1 MSWRA
6 LTHHSLKT
14 VLRLVQLIVFVVVP
28 GALLWLH
35 FAGLPRALHEPLV
48 EAARR
53 EGLDIDFT
61 RMRLSFM
68 QGLVLDNVDLRA
80 ERLPEAPEVAVDR
93 AAISLNWRELL
104 RGRVELT
111 SLDLRGAQLFLPV
124 SSAGGVTRT
133 LRLTKAR
140 ARLMLADGVVGVP
153 LARFN
158 LQGIDVIASG
168 QIVLGQGAPPA
179 TPTGLVPPEVS
190 RALEVLEA
198 LDFGPTPPLLEVEFA
213 AKSGDAAALQLPRI
227 HLEAPFAAYG
237 RGRLRDIRLDASYAA
252 NLLEIRSLAGRDGR
266 GGNLELTGTWNLAE
280 GAAQAEVESSLDPA
294 PWLAEL
300 RPDGPWKDL
309 SFGTPP
315 AVQASLEVRPGEN
328 PRVRVIGTAD
338 AGDFAFRGV
347 TFRGL
352 SGGFAWRDGELYI
365 SDILAK
371 PANGEIRADF
381 MLRPAE
387 VKFRVDCRADP
398 LQLLP
403 LLPAKAREDVRKI
416 EAVFS
421 DTPEIRMEGSGT
433 ALDPAKLS
441 ARGTLKL
448 GRTSIHG
455 SPMDSATAD
464 VAFEN
469 LALVFTNMQVVR
481 PEGTGSGSFVYDFAQ
496 NQVRLAGVRSTMNP
510 FNVLQWA
517 DPKVARETEPYRF
530 QAPPEVTVNG
540 VIGLKDPELTRLRA
554 DFTAPRGLDYE
565 LLGETLDFGTA
576 TGTLEFAGRR
586 IAVDVPS
593 ARLFGGTA
601 RINAVI
607 TTGQPDAR
615 QKMNVVLDN
624 VDFETL
630 TRLYFEYEGSK
641 GVLDARYDFTF
652 VPGKPKLMRGEGN
665 LLVSNGNVFAIPV
678 LGPLSV
684 LLDAVIPGTGYQTAR
699 RATCDFRVADGVIR
713 TDNLDVEGQGFS
725 MIGRGDLLF
734 VEDRM
739 DFTVRVNAQ
748 GVPGLLLYPV
758 SKLFEYVSDGKLT
771 EPKWRPRVL
780 PKGTER
786 KGEEEGGPASA
797 PAEKAKPGAQ
807 RDPAQKPGEPSAG
820 AKPNGRA

>member
-1 MSWRA
+1 MFWRA

-14 VLRLVQLIVFVVVP
+14 VLRLVQLLVFVVVP
-28 GALLWLH
+28 GALFWLH
-35 FAGLPRALHEPLV
+35 FAGLPRALHKPLV
-48 EAARR
+48 EAAKR

-68 QGLVLDNVDLRA
+68 QGLVLDNVEMRA
-80 ERLPEAPEVAVDR
+80 ERLPETPEVAVDR

-124 SSAGGVTRT
+124 SSGDGVTRT

-140 ARLMLADGVVGVP
+140 ARLLLADGVVGVP

-168 QIVLGQGAPPA
+168 QIVLAPDSTPSAPA
-179 TPTGLVPPEVS
+179 GLVPQEVG
-190 RALEVLEA
+190 RALEVLEM
-198 LDFGPTPPLLEVEFA
+198 LDFGSTPPVLEVEFA

-227 HLEAPFAAYG
+227 HLEAPSAAYG
-237 RGRLRDIRLDASYAA
+237 RGKLNDIRLEASYAG
-252 NLLEIRSLAGRDGR
+252 NLLEVSTFSARGPT
-266 GGNLELTGTWNLAE
+266 GGNLELTGTWNMAD
-280 GAAQAEVESSLDPA
+280 GAAQAEVESTLDPA
-294 PWLAEL
+294 PWLTEL
-300 RPDGPWKDL
+300 RPAGPWKDL
-309 SFGTPP
+309 SFAETP
-315 AVQASLEVRPGEN
+315 AVQASLEVRPGET

-338 AGDFAFRGV
+338 AGKFSFRGV
-347 TFRGL
+347 SFRGV
-352 SGGFAWRDGELYI
+352 SSGFAWRDGELYA
-365 SDILAK
+365 SDILIK
-371 PANGEIRADF
+371 PATGEIRADF
-381 MLRPAE
+381 MMRAE
-387 VKFRVDCRADP
+387 GVKIRVDCRADP

-403 LLPAKAREDVRKI
+403 LLPPKAREDVQKM
-416 EAVFS
+416 ELAFT
-421 DTPEIRMEGSGT
+421 DAPEIRLDAAGA
-433 ALDPAKLS
+433 ALDPARLS

-448 GRTSIHG
+448 GRTSIHN
-455 SPMDSATAD
+455 SPLDRATSD

-469 LALVFTNMQVVR
+469 LALAFTNMQVTR
-481 PEGTGSGSFVYDFAQ
+481 PEGTGSGSFVFDFGQ
-496 NQVRLAGVRSTMNP
+496 NQVRLAGIRSTMNP
-510 FNVLQWA
+510 FDVLQWA
-517 DPKVARETEPYRF
+517 DPKVARETKPYRF
-530 QAPPEVTVNG
+530 KAPPEVTVNG

-554 DFTAPRGLDYE
+554 DFNAPRGLDYD
-565 LLGETLDFGTA
+565 LLDRTLNFGA
-576 TGTLEFAGRR
+576 TEGTLQFAGRQ
-586 IAVDVPS
+586 IAVDIPS

-601 RINAVI
+601 RLDAII

-615 QKMNVVLDN
+615 QKMNVVLEN

-630 TRLYFEYEGSK
+630 TRLYFDYKDSK

-652 VPGKPKLMRGEGN
+652 VPGKPKLMRGQGN

-684 LLDAVIPGTGYQTAR
+684 LLDAVIPGTGYQTSR

-725 MIGRGDLLF
+725 MIGKGNLLF

-758 SKLFEYVSDGKLT
+758 SKLFEYISDGKLS

-780 PKGTER
+780 PKGAER
-786 KGEEEGGPASA
+786 KREGESKPE
-797 PAEKAKPGAQ
+797 PAEKEKPGAKKE
-807 RDPAQKPGEPSAG
+807 PAKKPDEPSAK
-820 AKPNGRA
+820 ARPNGRA